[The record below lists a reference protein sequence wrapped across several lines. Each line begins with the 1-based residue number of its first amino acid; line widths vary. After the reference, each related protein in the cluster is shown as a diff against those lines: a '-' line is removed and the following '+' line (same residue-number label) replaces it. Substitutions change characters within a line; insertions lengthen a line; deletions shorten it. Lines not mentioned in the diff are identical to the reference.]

1 VQSWIQT
8 LTDFIVL
15 NPGWSSLLV
24 FVIAMSESIAVVG
37 ALIPGTA
44 ILVAVGAVV
53 GLGHLPLWPIL
64 LSATAGA
71 IVGDGVSYWLGH
83 HYKAHIRAMWP
94 FAKRPEL
101 LASGERYFNKYGV
114 FSIAIGRFLPAVRAI
129 VPVVAGT
136 AGMSPARFYA
146 ANIASA
152 LVWAPAHILPGAVL
166 GSSLGLL
173 GAVSWRLVLVA
184 VSAVAAIVVAA
195 WVLRLLMQWVVPTLS
210 RLQRA
215 MVEKCRSSQSVVG
228 KAVVAVLDPDRP
240 GTPALLVLG
249 TLLVL
254 AMLGFVAILED
265 VLMREAIVRADVSLS
280 NFVQGLRTDMFDPV
294 MVVITSL
301 GDGAVTTAVTVVA
314 VAWFAIRRQR
324 QLAVGLIAVMVL
336 TALAV
341 PALKSLIGISRP
353 ILIYSGADALS
364 FPSGHATF
372 AAALYTSLA
381 VFIAKGLPRRRQSL
395 IYAAASTLVSL
406 IAVSRVYL
414 AAHWPTD
421 VVAGLLLGFSL
432 AALYGLV
439 FRNIDVSRLQT
450 ARLGAL
456 VLLAL
461 ALVGSA
467 HAALRFPSAM
477 AMYAPRVIETV
488 VSLDAWRNGQWQSLP
503 QYRVD
508 LLGQAE
514 EALVVQAAVE
524 PSTLLAALA
533 QQGWSRAAGFGFF
546 DLSKFLSPAAAIDQV
561 PPLPSL
567 QTGHFPDLM
576 LVRAI
581 TMRERQVLR
590 LWKSGY
596 VLPVGPAILV
606 GSVTR
611 ETLTTPYNL
620 FSVIEDSDAGSMLA
634 TPSFADIGGLT
645 TWAAGAST
653 TLLFEQPG

>member
-1 VQSWIQT
+1 MQSWIQT

-44 ILVAVGAVV
+44 ILVAVGAVI

-83 HYKAHIRAMWP
+83 RYKAHIRAMWP

-101 LASGERYFNKYGV
+101 LALGESYFNKYGA
-114 FSIAIGRFLPAVRAI
+114 FSIAIARFLPAVRAI
-129 VPVVAGT
+129 IPVVAGS
-136 AGMSPARFYA
+136 AGMPPVRFYT

-173 GAVSWRLVLVA
+173 GTISWRLVVA
-184 VSAVAAIVVAA
+184 ALGAVAAILVAA
-195 WVLRLLMQWVVPTLS
+195 WVLRLLMQWVVPALS

-215 MVEKCRSSQSVVG
+215 LVEKCRSSPSIVG
-228 KAVVAVLDPDRP
+228 KAAVAVFDPDRP

-254 AMLGFVAILED
+254 SILGFVAILED

-280 NFVQGLRTDMFDPV
+280 NLVQGLRNDLFDPV

-301 GDGAVTTAVTVVA
+301 GDGTVTFAVTA
-314 VAWFAIRRQR
+314 VAIAWLAIRRQW
-324 QLAVGLIAVMVL
+324 QLAAGLVVVMVL
-336 TALAV
+336 TAVAV
-341 PALKSLIGISRP
+341 PALKSMIGVSRP
-353 ILIYSGADALS
+353 ILIYAGADRFS

-372 AAALYTSLA
+372 VAVLYTSLA
-381 VFIAKGLPRRRQSL
+381 VFVAKGLPRRRQLL

-406 IAVSRVYL
+406 IAVSRIYL

-421 VVAGLLLGFSL
+421 VVAGLFLGFSL

-439 FRNIDVSRLQT
+439 FRNVDVSRLQP
-450 ARLGAL
+450 ARLGTL

-467 HAALRFPSAM
+467 HVALRFPSAM
-477 AMYAPRVIETV
+477 AIYAPRLTETV
-488 VSLDAWRNGQWQSLP
+488 VSLDAWRNGQWQTLP

-508 LLGQAE
+508 LLGQSE
-514 EALVVQAAVE
+514 EALVVQAAVA

-533 QQGWSRAAGFGFF
+533 QQGWSRAADFSFS
-546 DLSKFLSPAAAIDQV
+546 DLSRFLSPAAAIDQV

-567 QTGHFPDLM
+567 QSGHFPDLT
-576 LVRAI
+576 LVRTI
-581 TMRERQVLR
+581 SVRERQVLR
-590 LWKSGY
+590 LWTSGY
-596 VLPVGPAILV
+596 VLPAGPAILV
-606 GSVTR
+606 GSLSR

-620 FSVIEDSDAGSMLA
+620 FSVIEVNEAGSMLA
-634 TPSFADIGGLT
+634 SPAFADIPGLT
-645 TWAAGAST
+645 TWAAGASA